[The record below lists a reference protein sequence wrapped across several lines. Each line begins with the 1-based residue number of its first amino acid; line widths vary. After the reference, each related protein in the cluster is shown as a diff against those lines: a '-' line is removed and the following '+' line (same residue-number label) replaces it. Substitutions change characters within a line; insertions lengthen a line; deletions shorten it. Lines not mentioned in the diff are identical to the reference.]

1 MRRRVWEVQK
11 LAIMSNALTSKIKER
26 LIYPHQSPWILEGSF
41 GDTLEE
47 EGRKVGLR
55 ICQLECPLIVT

>member
-11 LAIMSNALTSKIKER
+11 LAIVSNALTNELKEG

-41 GDTLEE
+41 GDTLEK

-55 ICQLECPLIVT
+55 ESQLECPLIFT